1 MLSCLEKC
9 PSYVKEHASI
19 QQSKNAGLEAGTP
32 DALGVRKREL
42 PS

>member
-1 MLSCLEKC
+1 MLPCLEKGA
-9 PSYVKEHASI
+9 SLVKEHASI